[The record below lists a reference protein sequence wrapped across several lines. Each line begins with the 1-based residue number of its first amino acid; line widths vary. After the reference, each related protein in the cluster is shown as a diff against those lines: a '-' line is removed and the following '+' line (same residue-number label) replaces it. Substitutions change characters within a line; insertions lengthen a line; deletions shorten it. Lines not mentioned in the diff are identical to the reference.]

1 MFLSQNRFLPESLL
15 VLFGSFWLFL
25 PLGAS
30 GDQSVSLGRLWGG
43 FGETLGGF
51 WETLGGFGEAL
62 GRKKRRREGKNME
75 VAHLNFVTLCK
86 LICMFHCMAAA

>member
-1 MFLSQNRFLPESLL
+1 M
-15 VLFGSFWLFL
+15 
-25 PLGAS
+25 
-30 GDQSVSLGRLWGG
+30 GRLWGN

-51 WETLGGFGEAL
+51 WETLGGFWETLGGLGEAL
-62 GRKKRRREGKNME
+62 GRKKRRGGGKNME